1 MKLFKMGLRLLSMLF
16 NKLNQTL
23 PSITPFDNSFD
34 GGKLWSTPVELRDT
48 GLTVATTMPLAMT
61 CMVCGAHNQL
71 GNERHQPVSHYQH
84 FTRWVGLV
92 EDRIGAI

>member
-48 GLTVATTMPLAMT
+48 D
-61 CMVCGAHNQL
+61 
-71 GNERHQPVSHYQH
+71 S
-84 FTRWVGLV
+84 
-92 EDRIGAI
+92 